1 MEARRTEGFV
11 LSFGQPFLGIKRL
24 TGVRLGPRKRCFE
37 NAAEAICKSDNQLS
51 HEFSYVEGYAAL
63 PGEPPFHHAWIAFGN
78 QHAVEL
84 TVKHDPLE
92 MTFFGMPFSRFEVLK
107 LIEKYQL
114 YGKKAVDAEGISD
127 SRFRRQSSPKLVMM
141 AELDDCASSTG

>member
-114 YGKKAVDAEGISD
+114 YGFLSYPIQPAVDD
-127 SRFRRQSSPKLVMM
+127 FVRRRIQQKSS
-141 AELDDCASSTG
+141 